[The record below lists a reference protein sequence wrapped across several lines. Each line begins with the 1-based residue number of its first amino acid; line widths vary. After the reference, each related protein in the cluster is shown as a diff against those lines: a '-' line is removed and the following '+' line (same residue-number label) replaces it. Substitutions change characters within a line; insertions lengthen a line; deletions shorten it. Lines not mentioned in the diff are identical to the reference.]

1 MGGIRF
7 TEQRAAGAH
16 LRSAEMKLPNI
27 GQKKFKAIEIMLNRF
42 ESPELSAESIVSSST
57 CSCQYFQ
64 TRARRRSPMAT

>member
-27 GQKKFKAIEIMLNRF
+27 GQKKFKAIELMLNRF
-42 ESPELSAESIVSSST
+42 DSPELSTASIVLSNT
-57 CSCQYFQ
+57 CY
-64 TRARRRSPMAT
+64 